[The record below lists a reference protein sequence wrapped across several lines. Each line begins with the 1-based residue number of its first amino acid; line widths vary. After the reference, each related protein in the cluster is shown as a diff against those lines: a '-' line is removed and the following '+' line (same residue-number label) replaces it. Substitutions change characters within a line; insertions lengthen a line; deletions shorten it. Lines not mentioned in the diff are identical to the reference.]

1 MLPLPLRPVVSIFE
15 IVVYSILAFSI
26 TLLATKPFVQFLHR
40 YQLGKQLRLTAVD
53 GKSASV
59 FLEHH
64 AHKAGT
70 PTMGGLLICF
80 SVVITIILSRFLSY
94 TGIIEH
100 SLLQRG
106 QVYLPLGTLLTFALI
121 GGIDD
126 YINIRGMGKNKGLT
140 ATTKTM
146 LLLLGTSIPLYWF
159 MARLGFSS
167 VYIPFGEAIGII
179 GNQLQLG
186 WLYAPFFYFVVIGTT
201 NAVNV
206 TDGLDGLAA
215 GLLIIAFGAFGII
228 AYISDLFIL
237 TAFCGVVTGALAG
250 FLWHNIPPALFFM
263 GDVGSLA
270 LGGTLAIMAFMIDRA
285 LLLPLIGIIFV
296 LEMSSVIIQLSSKKI
311 RQKKIFLSAPIHHH
325 FQAKGWPEAS
335 VTMRFWILGGLFAFL
350 GILVGIYG

>member
-1 MLPLPLRPVVSIFE
+1 MLPLPFRPVVSIFE
-15 IVVYSILAFSI
+15 IVLYSIIAFVI
-26 TLLATKPFVQFLHR
+26 TIITTKPFVQFLHH
-40 YQLGKQLRLTAVD
+40 YKLGKQLRKNAVD
-53 GKSASV
+53 GKSANV

-80 SVVITIILSRFLSY
+80 SIVMTIILSRVLSY
-94 TGIIEH
+94 SGVIDH

-106 QVYLPLGTLLTFALI
+106 QVYLPLATLLTFAFI

-126 YINIRGMGKNKGLT
+126 YINIRGIGKNKGLT
-140 ATTKTM
+140 ATTKTI

-159 MARLGFSS
+159 MSRLGFSS
-167 VYIPFGEAIGII
+167 VYIPFGESIGIF

-186 WLYAPFFYFVVIGTT
+186 WLYAPFFYLVVLGTT

-250 FLWHNIPPALFFM
+250 FLWNNIPPALFFM
-263 GDVGSLA
+263 GDTGSLA

-285 LLLPLIGIIFV
+285 LLLPLIGSVFV
-296 LEMSSVIIQLSSKKI
+296 LEMLSVIVQLTSKKM
-311 RQKKIFLSAPIHHH
+311 RGKKIFLSAPIHHH

-335 VTMRFWILGGLFAFL
+335 VTMRFWIIGSLFAFF
-350 GILVGIYG
+350 GILLGIYG